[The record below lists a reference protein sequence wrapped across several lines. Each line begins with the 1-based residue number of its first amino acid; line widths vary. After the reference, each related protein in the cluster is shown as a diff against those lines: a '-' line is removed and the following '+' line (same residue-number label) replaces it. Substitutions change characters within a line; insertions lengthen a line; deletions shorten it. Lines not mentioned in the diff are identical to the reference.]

1 MAYNRYSSELLEKAV
16 DEFASLP
23 GVGRKTALRFALHMM
38 NQPVENVTRFSGSIL
53 RMRND
58 LRHCSICNMISDTDV
73 CSICGDRSRDG
84 SVICVVE
91 SIRDVL
97 SIENTGKYRGL
108 YHVLGAIISPMD
120 GIGPSDLPIQEL
132 VERAS
137 ADNVKEIILALS
149 TSPEGETTSFYLF
162 KKLSAVD
169 VKISAIARGI
179 GFGDDLEYADEMT
192 LGKSIENRQ
201 DFNPLK
207 TN

>member
-38 NQPVENVTRFSGSIL
+38 NQPVENVARFSGSIL

-179 GFGDDLEYADEMT
+179 GFGDELEYADELT
-192 LGKSIENRQ
+192 IAHAIHNRV
-201 DFNPLK
+201 NV
-207 TN
+207 TESH